1 MPLSKTILPALLQR
15 RDLTSAEAAWAMTRI
30 VNGELTAAQVAG
42 FAAAL
47 RTKGET
53 ADEIRG
59 LVDALRASAVPV
71 TIPGPVVDIA
81 GTGGDGTGAV
91 NISTMAAVVA
101 AATGVTVVKHG
112 GRAASS
118 ATCGAADLVEHLGVR
133 LDLSP
138 ARAARVAARAGLT
151 FLFGPRYNPGLRH
164 AAAVRRD
171 LRVPTVFNIL
181 GPLINPAAPQYQV
194 VGVAD
199 ARMAPLIADV
209 LAARGG
215 QALVVRGD
223 DGLDKLTT
231 TTTSRV
237 WTVRAGTVTAS
248 TLDPLEFGFDR
259 AAPSDLR
266 GGSAAGNALVFQAVL
281 AGRRGPVRDVVLLN
295 AAAMLVAVDG
305 RSFPDAIGTCARAV
319 DSGAARATLKRW
331 IEVSAREGGRAVDC

>member
-1 MPLSKTILPALLQR
+1 MPLSKTILPSLLR
-15 RDLTSAEAAWAMTRI
+15 RTDLTREQAAWAMSKI
-30 VNGELTAAQVAG
+30 VGGELDPVQVAG

-53 ADEIRG
+53 AAELTG
-59 LVDALRASAVPV
+59 LVEASLASALPV
-71 TIPGPVVDIA
+71 VIPGPVVDIA

-118 ATCGAADLVEHLGVR
+118 ATAGAADLVEQLGVR

-138 ARAARVAARAGLT
+138 AQAARVAAEAGIT
-151 FLFGPRYNPGLRH
+151 FLFAPRYHPGLRH
-164 AAAVRRD
+164 VAAVRRS
-171 LRVPTVFNIL
+171 LGVPTVFNVL
-181 GPLINPAAPQYQV
+181 GPLINPAAPGHQV

-199 ARMAPLIADV
+199 ARLAPLVADMF
-209 LAARGG
+209 AGRGV

-237 WTVRAGTVTAS
+237 WTVRDGTVRATV
-248 TLDPLEFGFDR
+248 LDPARLGLAR
-259 AAPSDLR
+259 AVPAQLR
-266 GGSAAGNALVFQAVL
+266 GGDAVHNARIARAVF
-281 AGRRGPVRDVVLLN
+281 GGEPGPIRDVVLLN

-305 RSFPDAIGTCARAV
+305 RSFPAALARCAEV
-319 DSGAARATLKRW
+319 VGSGAATATVERW
-331 IEVSAREGGRAVDC
+331 VAASRSCVG